1 MMAFYA
7 PLFEP
12 VAQAVSIIDL
22 SASRRRTGAA
32 RSSNGIAM
40 EMSAN
45 TVRTYCKT
53 ILNKVGVRRQTE
65 LCG

>member
-1 MMAFYA
+1 
-7 PLFEP
+7 
-12 VAQAVSIIDL
+12 
-22 SASRRRTGAA
+22 
-32 RSSNGIAM
+32 M